1 MGAYLPHA
9 FGENRHLLIFFYL
22 NAVNIKILGSKIFH
36 IIRKRWMDGV
46 RRYVEGNVLDWQEG
60 RILTRSDCRRFVF
73 ENASLLSIQDIPL
86 HVSPNPIHPSHSW
99 TSLSLILI
107 FMANLCKI

>member
-46 RRYVEGNVLDWQEG
+46 RRYVEGNVLDLQEG
-60 RILTRSDCRRFVF
+60 CIFKHKAPTMGSCD
-73 ENASLLSIQDIPL
+73 NASPLPIQDISL
-86 HVSPNPIHPSHSW
+86 HMSPIPIHPPPSDDMEYFG
-99 TSLSLILI
+99 T
-107 FMANLCKI
+107 